1 MAFFLI
7 FGPYLLALLVLV
19 PLALVTGYIAYSH
32 QQRFWPWF
40 ALGLVLP
47 FLSIFVA
54 MAVAVRHKQRVAAAR
69 GGAPAPVPAPGEFE

>member
-1 MAFFLI
+1 MAFFLL

-32 QQRFWPWF
+32 RQRFWPWF

-47 FLSIFVA
+47 FVSIFVA
-54 MAVAVRHKQRVAAAR
+54 MAVAIRHKQRMAAAR